1 MTKFLVDLYASH
13 HPHLVDSI
21 TVEAETLEE
30 AARAAGDDPRVQ
42 FGTAYAHNAKRL
54 IEEGEPGSENLTL
67 TIQEARA
74 LPEPND
80 NRDYEVGQRIIM
92 VDLPHIGATV
102 REVLAGNI
110 GVGIDYDNDGD
121 LRGAHE
127 AIYVMIRPMP
137 HH

>member
-30 AARAAGDDPRVQ
+30 AARAAGDDPRVR

-54 IEEGEPGSENLTL
+54 IEEGESGSENLTL
-67 TIQEARA
+67 TVEEARA
-74 LPEPND
+74 LPQPND
-80 NRDYEVGQRIIM
+80 YRDYAVGQRIIM
-92 VDLPHIGATV
+92 VDLPHLGAAV
-102 REVLAGNI
+102 RSVHSHC
-110 GVGIDYDNDGD
+110 VGIDYDNDGD
-121 LRGAHE
+121 MRGSHE
-127 AIYVMIRPMP
+127 AIYSVIRPMP